1 MSKLLKTYPL
11 KTKSSQLPPQ
21 ETRQFH
27 RLIRDNQS
35 LKSIC
40 QQMRRTELE
49 IIDEIV
55 ILIRTGFVIT
65 KTHLEYLVGI
75 TDEILKYLKSNLTDE
90 DFMNLDNI
98 GEVKAKF
105 PTNPQITEQMLA
117 LVLNYLKIRQ
127 FLRSINIPFFDV
139 DENQLVNGSVLL
151 GSKTIEKIKLGVDS
165 TPQETEVGKTFDSNH
180 SSQRPTGAIPSTQ
193 NSQTSHML
201 DLLGEDEDDFAA
213 AVADIESCIESTK
226 IKPLQTSQTT
236 NQKPEIKKFEAKN
249 PMKMPAIQTK
259 ITTTTMAKKRNAPT
273 SKYRVQYDSDSDSDA
288 SADANANADAADYN
302 QEPQNKRALPEWL
315 TTKRSTT
322 TTSSGQPNAVR
333 KKSFL

>member
-21 ETRQFH
+21 EARQFH

-40 QQMRRTELE
+40 QQMRRSELE
-49 IIDEIV
+49 IIDEII

-65 KTHLEYLVGI
+65 KTHLEYLVGV
-75 TDEILKYLKSNLTDE
+75 TDEILRYLKSNLTDE

-98 GEVKAKF
+98 GGVKAKF
-105 PTNPQITEQMLA
+105 STNPHITEQMLA
-117 LVLNYLKIRQ
+117 LVLNYLKVRQ

-139 DENQLVNGSVLL
+139 DENQLVNGGVLL

-165 TPQETEVGKTFDSNH
+165 TPQETEVGKTFNSNQ
-180 SSQRPTGAIPSTQ
+180 SSQRPTGAISSTQ
-193 NSQTSHML
+193 NSQTSHMF

-213 AVADIESCIESTK
+213 AVANIDSCLETI
-226 IKPLQTSQTT
+226 PLQTSQTT
-236 NQKPEIKKFEAKN
+236 NQKPEIQKFEAKN
-249 PMKMPAIQTK
+249 PTKMPAIQTK
-259 ITTTTMAKKRNAPT
+259 ITKTMAKKRSAPT
-273 SKYRVQYDSDSDSDA
+273 SKYRVQYDSDSDPDA
-288 SADANANADAADYN
+288 SADANVNVDAADNN
-302 QEPQNKRALPEWL
+302 QEPQNKRALPQWL